1 MNIHYCF
8 FKHVYSY
15 QTDEKKKEYIFI
27 FLLHPVKHHLTQQ
40 LGGVAWV
47 DHHMVISFNCCILL
61 TTKVEC

>member
-1 MNIHYCF
+1 MYIHT
-8 FKHVYSY
+8 KRMR
-15 QTDEKKKEYIFI
+15 KKKEYIFI